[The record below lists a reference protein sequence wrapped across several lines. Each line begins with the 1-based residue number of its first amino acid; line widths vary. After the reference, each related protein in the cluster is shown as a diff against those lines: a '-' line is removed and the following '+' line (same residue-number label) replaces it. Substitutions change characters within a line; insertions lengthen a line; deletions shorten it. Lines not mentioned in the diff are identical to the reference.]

1 MKKYF
6 ITFCLITLI
15 TFSGWSQNKDATVI
29 TIEDEKITV
38 DEFLSVFNKNNPEN
52 DNSKE
57 ALEEYLDLYINYKLK
72 VKEAERL
79 GYDTIKE
86 LQDELAGYREQL
98 AEPYLIDEEANQ
110 KLLREAYERMLHDVR
125 ASHILF
131 RAGENAAPEDTLKA
145 YKKAME
151 VREKALAGQD
161 FGELA
166 VEHSEDP
173 SARERV
179 RQGRKMPGNK
189 GDLGYFTVF
198 DMVYPF
204 ESAAYKLEPGSIS
217 KPVRTRF
224 GYHLIKVE
232 DKRDALG
239 EVKVAHLLK
248 VLTRAKNE
256 QDSLKVKHEIDSIY
270 NLLKEGADF
279 SKLVKK
285 HSDDKASAKK
295 GGELPAFTSNRMIPS
310 FVKAVTQ
317 LEEEGDISK
326 PFKSRYGWHI
336 VKLLEHKPIGSFEDN
351 KEEIK
356 RQISRNDR
364 ADKSQEALIKKLQKE
379 YSASKSEKAALAVK
393 NFMDKGYFN
402 KEWDADTVKNL
413 QAIVFEIGDTTFTQY
428 DFAKHLE
435 ETMKRTQAQDLTVT
449 LRKKFNTF
457 VDDKTL
463 AYEEDRLEEKYPEF
477 KKLMKEYRDG
487 ILLFELTN
495 DKVWNKAVE
504 DTSGL
509 KAFHEKRKENYMWDK
524 RAKATIVTLLEDD
537 VLEQAKEL
545 AAAGKPGEQIRK
557 ALNDSTRQTVMA
569 QDGKFEKDA
578 NEKIKAVK
586 WQTGL
591 SDVHTHD
598 DRKFFVYIHK
608 FIEPEPKTLKEARGS
623 ITADYQNYLEEKWLE
638 ELRNRYDFKVH
649 ESVFDKIEL

>member
-6 ITFCLITLI
+6 ISFCFVTLM
-15 TFSGWSQNKDATVI
+15 TLTGWSQKKDATVI

-52 DNSKE
+52 NNTKE

-86 LQDELAGYREQL
+86 LQEELAGYREQL

-110 KLLREAYERMLHDVR
+110 KLLREAYKRMQHDVR

-131 RAGENAAPEDTLKA
+131 RVGENAAPEDTLKA
-145 YKKAME
+145 YNKAME
-151 VREKALAGQD
+151 VREKALEGKD

-173 SARERV
+173 SARDRV
-179 RQGRKMPGNK
+179 RQGRRMPGNK

-204 ESAAYKLEPGSIS
+204 ESAAYNLEPGSIS
-217 KPVRTRF
+217 KPMRTRF
-224 GYHLIKVE
+224 GYHIIKVE

-256 QDSLKVKHEIDSIY
+256 QDSLKIKHEIDSIY

-279 SKLVKK
+279 TSLVKK

-310 FVKAVTQ
+310 FVEAVDQ

-336 VKLLEHKPIGSFEDN
+336 VKLIEHKPIGSFEEN
-351 KEEIK
+351 KEKIK

-379 YSASKSEKAALAVK
+379 YGANMNEKAAMALK
-393 NFMDKGYFN
+393 NFMDDSYF
-402 KEWDADTVKNL
+402 KREWSADTVKNL
-413 QAIVFEIGDTTFTQY
+413 QAVVFEIGEASFTQY
-428 DFAKHLE
+428 DFAKYLE
-435 ETMKRTQAQDLTVT
+435 KTMKRTQSQDLTVF

-457 VDDKTL
+457 VDEKTL
-463 AYEEDRLEEKYPEF
+463 AYEEGRLEEKYPEF

-495 DKVWNKAVE
+495 DKVWDKAVK
-504 DTSGL
+504 DTTGL
-509 KAFHEKRKENYMWDK
+509 KAFHEKRKENYMWEE
-524 RAKATIVTLLEDD
+524 RAKATIVTLLEED
-537 VLEQAKEL
+537 VLEQAQEL
-545 AAAGKPGEQIRK
+545 AASGASGSEIRE
-557 ALNDSTRQTVMA
+557 ALNDSTRQAVMV

-578 NEKIKAVK
+578 NEKIKTVK
-586 WQTGL
+586 WEKGL
-591 SDVHTHD
+591 SEVHTHK

-608 FIEPEPKTLKEARGS
+608 FVDPEPKTLKEARGS
-623 ITADYQNYLEEKWLE
+623 ITADYQNHLEEKWLE

-649 ESVFDKIEL
+649 EDVFDKIEL

>member
-6 ITFCLITLI
+6 ISFCLITLI
-15 TFSGWSQNKDATVI
+15 TLTGWSQKKDATVI

-52 DNSKE
+52 ENTRE

-86 LQDELAGYREQL
+86 LQEELAGYREQL

-110 KLLREAYERMLHDVR
+110 ELLREAYKRMQHDVR

-131 RAGENAAPEDTLKA
+131 RVGENAAPEDTLKA
-145 YKKAME
+145 YNKAIE
-151 VREKALAGQD
+151 IREKALAGED

-166 VEHSEDP
+166 MEHSEDP
-173 SARERV
+173 SARDRV

-204 ESAAYKLEPGSIS
+204 ESAVYKMEPRDIS

-224 GYHLIKVE
+224 GYHIIKLN

-239 EVKVAHLLK
+239 EVKVAHILK
-248 VLTRAKNE
+248 ILTRAKNE
-256 QDSLKVKHEIDSIY
+256 QDSLKIKNEIDSIY
-270 NLLKEGADF
+270 NLLQKGADF
-279 SKLVKK
+279 TQLVKK

-310 FVKAVTQ
+310 FVKAVDK
-317 LEEEGDISK
+317 LEKEGDISK

-336 VKLLEHKPIGSFEDN
+336 VKLLEHKPIGTFEEN
-351 KEEIK
+351 KAKIK
-356 RQISRNDR
+356 QQISRNDR
-364 ADKSQEALIKKLQKE
+364 ADKSQEALITKLQKE
-379 YSASKSEKAALAVK
+379 YDAKMNEKAALALK
-393 NFMDKGYFN
+393 NFMDDGYF
-402 KEWDADTVKNL
+402 KREWNADTVKNL
-413 QAIVFEIGDTTFTQY
+413 EAIVFEIGDSAFTQQ
-428 DFAKHLE
+428 DFAKYLE
-435 ETMKRTQAQDLTVT
+435 KTMKRTQSQNLSVL

-457 VDDKTL
+457 VDEKTL
-463 AYEEDRLEEKYPEF
+463 AYEEDRLEEKYPDF

-495 DKVWNKAVE
+495 DKVWDKAVE
-504 DTSGL
+504 DTTGL
-509 KAFHEKRKENYMWDK
+509 KAFHEKRKDNYMWDE
-524 RAKATIVTLLEDD
+524 RAKATIVTLLEDE
-537 VLEQAKEL
+537 VLEQAQQL
-545 AAAGKPGEQIRK
+545 AAAGASESEIRE
-557 ALNDSTRQTVMA
+557 ALNDSTQQTVMVHK
-569 QDGKFEKDA
+569 GKFEKDA
-578 NEKIKAVK
+578 NEQIKKVDWEK
-586 WQTGL
+586 GL
-591 SDVHTHD
+591 SNVYTHD
-598 DRKFFVYIHK
+598 DRKFFVYIHE
-608 FIEPEPKTLKEARGS
+608 FVDPEPKTLKEARGA

-638 ELRNRYDFKVH
+638 ELRDRYEFKVH
-649 ESVFDKIEL
+649 DQVFDKIEL

>member
-6 ITFCLITLI
+6 ISICFVTLMTFT
-15 TFSGWSQNKDATVI
+15 GWSQNKDATVI

-52 DNSKE
+52 ENSKE

-86 LQDELAGYREQL
+86 LQEELQGYREQL

-110 KLLREAYERMLHDVR
+110 KLLREAYDRMQHDVR

-145 YKKAME
+145 YNKAME

-161 FGELA
+161 FGDLA

-173 SARERV
+173 SARERAQ
-179 RQGRKMPGNK
+179 QGRKIPGNQ

-224 GYHLIKVE
+224 GYHIIKVE

-239 EVKVAHLLK
+239 EVKVAHILK
-248 VLTRAKNE
+248 VLTQAKDA
-256 QDSLKVKHEIDSIY
+256 QDSLKMKHEIDSIHT
-270 NLLKEGADF
+270 LLKEGADF
-279 SKLVKK
+279 TRLVKK

-310 FVKAVTQ
+310 FVKAVDQ

-336 VKLLEHKPIGSFEDN
+336 VKLIEHKPIGSFEEN

-356 RQISRNDR
+356 RQISKSDR
-364 ADKSQEALIKKLQKE
+364 ADKSQESLIKKLQKE
-379 YSASKSEKAALAVK
+379 YSASMNEKAALAIK

-402 KEWDADTVKNL
+402 KEWNADTVKNL
-413 QAIVFEIGDTTFTQY
+413 QAIVFEIGDASFTQY
-428 DFAKHLE
+428 DFARYLE
-435 ETMKRTQAQDLTVT
+435 KTMKRTQSQDFEVM

-457 VDDKTL
+457 VDEKTL
-463 AYEEDRLEEKYPEF
+463 AYEKDRLEEKYPEF
-477 KKLMKEYRDG
+477 KRLLKEYRDG

-504 DTSGL
+504 DTAGL
-509 KAFHEKRKENYMWDK
+509 KAFHEKRKENYMWDE
-524 RAKATIVTLLEDD
+524 RAKATIVTILDEE
-537 VLEQAKEL
+537 VLEKAREL
-545 AAAGKPGEQIRK
+545 AAKGKSGEEIKK
-557 ALNDSTRQTVMA
+557 ALNDSTRQTVMV

-578 NEKIKAVK
+578 NEKIETVK
-586 WQTGL
+586 WEKGL
-591 SDVHTHD
+591 SDVHTHK
-598 DRKFFVYIHK
+598 DRKFFVYIHH
-608 FIEPEPKTLKEARGS
+608 FADPEPKTLKEARGA

-649 ESVFDKIEL
+649 QRVFDKIEL